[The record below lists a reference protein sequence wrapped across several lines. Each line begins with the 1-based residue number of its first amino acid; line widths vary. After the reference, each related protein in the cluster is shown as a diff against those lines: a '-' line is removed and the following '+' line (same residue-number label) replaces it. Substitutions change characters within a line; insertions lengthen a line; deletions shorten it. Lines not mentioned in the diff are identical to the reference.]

1 MRPRVAS
8 PAARRPRGFT
18 LIELMFAVALLALL
32 ATLALPPVAGTLARY
47 RLKAAAEHLA
57 HDLAELRF
65 ESAQRGVP
73 LHLRFDRG
81 ESWCYAL
88 AAASPC
94 GCRSGGTC
102 RIKAVSGADFPG
114 VRLVEAQDAQFR
126 PEAAAEVETEGG
138 ALLQGADGSQLRV
151 ALTRL
156 GRPKVCAPGGA
167 VGGYAAC

>member
-1 MRPRVAS
+1 MRSRTA
-8 PAARRPRGFT
+8 PARPLRARGFT
-18 LIELMFAVALLALL
+18 LIELMFTVSLLALL
-32 ATLALPPVAGTLARY
+32 ATLALPPLASTLARH

-57 HDLAELRF
+57 NDLAELRF

-81 ESWCYAL
+81 EQWCYAL
-88 AAASPC
+88 AEASPC
-94 GCRSGGTC
+94 GCRSAGAC

-126 PEAAAEVETEGG
+126 PEAAAALETEGG

-156 GRPKVCAPGGA
+156 GRPKVCAPGGT